1 MEYIKVLVFITCI
14 SCSVNNVS
22 MQGYVRLAEVPSFQ
36 IHCKET
42 PVSSLLQCAAL
53 ARASKD
59 VRFFFNLKESYCR
72 WSCTFLYTGSTL
84 MTDQWQQYAIKL
96 LRNAALSKTASVS
109 SVQHNDHSI
118 WGPQYA
124 TDGLKQY
131 DFLNSFHSAFEQT
144 PWFMITLDM
153 PLTIQYV
160 RVFNRRD
167 GDGERF
173 HDVAFEVSID
183 GSLFK
188 QIGFFKGP
196 GMTDQVI
203 EILFDYPTIGKYL
216 RIKITQGT
224 NNALNIVEFEI
235 YTLE

>member
-1 MEYIKVLVFITCI
+1 M
-14 SCSVNNVS
+14 
-22 MQGYVRLAEVPSFQ
+22 
-36 IHCKET
+36 
-42 PVSSLLQCAAL
+42 
-53 ARASKD
+53 
-59 VRFFFNLKESYCR
+59 
-72 WSCTFLYTGSTL
+72 
-84 MTDQWQQYAIKL
+84 

-109 SVQHNDHSI
+109 SVQHNDHSK

-167 GDGERF
+167 GNGEWNWNSLAVNCFSISYRVSYTLFIAYLKSICCNKNTLIYIGLIVYFLIQTYCFLHLGERF

-188 QIGFFKGP
+188 QRGFFKGP

-203 EILFDYPTIGKYL
+203 EILFDYPTIGKYV
-216 RIKITQGT
+216 RNKITQGT
-224 NNALNIVEFEI
+224 NNALHFVEFEI